1 MYGFRVSELMQITSH
16 DMDMT
21 LHVLYLIGI
30 IAEGMTGAIAA
41 GRKKMDLFGVVT
53 IALITALG
61 GGTIRNILLNVYPLT
76 WVDTPVYIVIVAI
89 AALIAIP
96 LVNVVIRLK
105 RLFLILD
112 ALGLITFAYL
122 GAVIGY
128 SVTQSII
135 IATIMAV
142 VTGVS
147 GGVIRDIL
155 CNDIPLVFRSELY
168 AIVAFLIGLFQ
179 ATLMEYWHNT
189 VYTTII
195 ILCFGFALR
204 IFALN
209 KKINLPLIDY
219 KHKDFD

>member
-1 MYGFRVSELMQITSH
+1 MKITSH
-16 DMDMT
+16 DMDVT
-21 LHVLYLIGI
+21 LHVLYLVGI

-61 GGTIRNILLNVYPLT
+61 GGTIRNILLDVYPLT
-76 WVDTPVYIVIVAI
+76 WIDTPIYLVVVTV
-89 AALIAIP
+89 AALIALP
-96 LVNVVIRLK
+96 LVNLVIKLR

-128 SVTQSII
+128 SVTHSII
-135 IATIMAV
+135 ISTIMAII
-142 VTGVS
+142 TGVS

-168 AIVAFLIGLFQ
+168 AVVAFLIGFLQ

-189 VYTTII
+189 VYTTIL
-195 ILCFGFALR
+195 ILCFGFVLR
-204 IFALN
+204 MFALN

-219 KHKDFD
+219 KNKDFEH